1 MGTTKP
7 KQTISTT
14 LTLVEK
20 QALDKIATEWGLKAG
35 VVLRRLVLF
44 LLQNRISFIEIL
56 QNPVRE
62 MESESESFIS
72 VKVLLS
78 ISEKQEIIRIAKEWD
93 FTVSAVLRRLVRALL
108 FGGIPKNKLWN

>member
-62 MESESESFIS
+62 ESESESFIS
-72 VKVLLS
+72 IKVLLYS
-78 ISEKQEIIRIAKEWD
+78 GPHVKDQKEGKE
-93 FTVSAVLRRLVRALL
+93 SLGQGSRNEAL
-108 FGGIPKNKLWN
+108 FIHVARGYPSR

>member
-56 QNPVRE
+56 QNPVRG
-62 MESESESFIS
+62 ESESESFIS
-72 VKVLLS
+72 IEVLLS
-78 ISEKQEIIRIAKEWD
+78 INEKQEIIRIAKEWD

>member
-56 QNPVRE
+56 QNPVCE
-62 MESESESFIS
+62 ESESESFIS
-72 VKVLLS
+72 IKVLLS
-78 ISEKQEIIRIAKEWD
+78 INEKQEIIRIAKEWD